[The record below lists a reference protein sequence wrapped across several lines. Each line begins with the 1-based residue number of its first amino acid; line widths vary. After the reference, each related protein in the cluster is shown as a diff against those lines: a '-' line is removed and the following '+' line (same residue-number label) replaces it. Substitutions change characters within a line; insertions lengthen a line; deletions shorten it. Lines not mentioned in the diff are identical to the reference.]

1 VTLVSGEEYAGPAC
15 CVRRQLLRVG
25 STCPMHVVI
34 DDRNGS
40 GTEAG
45 WQTALHECGFNRTY
59 SLTSLIASVLSTS
72 APRHGRR
79 LLHGGMA
86 GVAAT
91 SAKLWLWAL
100 PLELVAFMDVDVF
113 VAKDIDE
120 LLLKGLDSAFGAV
133 SSCSTSKS
141 RWINGGVLLFRP
153 SMLVVTRL
161 TRYARPSPV

>member
-1 VTLVSGEEYAGPAC
+1 
-15 CVRRQLLRVG
+15 
-25 STCPMHVVI
+25 
-34 DDRNGS
+34 
-40 GTEAG
+40 
-45 WQTALHECGFNRTY
+45 
-59 SLTSLIASVLSTS
+59 
-72 APRHGRR
+72 
-79 LLHGGMA
+79 MA

-120 LLLKGLDSAFGAV
+120 LLLQGLDSAFGAV